1 VAGDLVP
8 RRAGAVVSAVTTL
21 GYGSFLL
28 GPVIVGGFVELLV
41 LRAALGTIAVSGLV
55 IFVLAVCVDGR

>member
-1 VAGDLVP
+1 
-8 RRAGAVVSAVTTL
+8 
-21 GYGSFLL
+21 L

-41 LRAALGTIAVSGLV
+41 LRAALGTIAVPGLV

>member
-1 VAGDLVP
+1 MP

-41 LRAALGTIAVSGLV
+41 LRAALGTIAVPGLV